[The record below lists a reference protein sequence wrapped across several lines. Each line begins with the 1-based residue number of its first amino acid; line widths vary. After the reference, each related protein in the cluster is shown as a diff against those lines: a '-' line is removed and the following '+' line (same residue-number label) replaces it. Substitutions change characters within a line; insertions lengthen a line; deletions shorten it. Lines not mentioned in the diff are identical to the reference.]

1 MALRKITAAALAA
14 ITTSLVALSAT
25 AAPVVY
31 NYSTS
36 VPGALQSSSNAAVLA
51 LLGGATATVSGSFVY
66 DAATPFTTYSQNIG
80 YAAGGALYA
89 GAFSQLSGT
98 VNGSVGGLSFTDDSG
113 TISQGNEAAPPGLD
127 WFTMNA
133 DATPRPGQNTTPAD
147 YARDLQGFTVGNYTL
162 HNVRLYW
169 IEGYFG
175 ATDFI
180 SSDALLP
187 TPPSFNG
194 VLALDFILT
203 DDPTNTAN
211 TPYTSRT
218 VYFTGLTAVAAVP
231 EPGATAL
238 VLAGMAG
245 MLVTL
250 RRRKA

>member
-1 MALRKITAAALAA
+1 MASRQFTAALAA
-14 ITTSLVALSAT
+14 LATLCISVSAM

-36 VPGALQSSSNAAVLA
+36 TVVSSPDATLRA
-51 LLGGATATVSGSFVY
+51 LLGTSASVSGSFVY

-80 YAAGGALYA
+80 YAAGGALYS
-89 GAFSQLSGT
+89 GAISQLSGT
-98 VNGSVGGLSFTDDSG
+98 VNSSVSGLTFTDGSG

-133 DATPRPGQNTTPAD
+133 DATPRPGQNTTPAE
-147 YARDLQGFTVGNYTL
+147 YARDLAGFTVGAYTL

-169 IEGYFG
+169 IEGSFG

-180 SSDALLP
+180 ASDALLP

-194 VLALDFILT
+194 VLALDFVLT
-203 DDPTNTAN
+203 ADPTNIAN
-211 TPYTSRT
+211 TPYNSRT
-218 VYFTGLTAVAAVP
+218 VYFAGLTVTAAPVP
-231 EPGATAL
+231 EPGTAAL
-238 VLAGMAG
+238 ALAGMAG
-245 MLVTL
+245 MALAR

>member
-1 MALRKITAAALAA
+1 MASRHLTAVLAA
-14 ITTSLVALSAT
+14 VAASCISVSAM

-36 VPGALQSSSNAAVLA
+36 TFVSSPDATLRA
-51 LLGGATATVSGSFVY
+51 LLGTSASVSGSFVY

-80 YAAGGALYA
+80 YAAGGALYS
-89 GAFSQLSGT
+89 GAISQLTGT
-98 VNGSVGGLSFTDDSG
+98 VNSSVSGLTFTDGSG

-133 DATPRPGQNTTPAD
+133 DATPRPGQNTTPAE
-147 YARDLQGFTVGNYTL
+147 YARDLAGFTVGAYTL

-169 IEGYFG
+169 IEGSFG

-180 SSDALLP
+180 ASDALLP

-194 VLALDFILT
+194 VLALDFVLT
-203 DDPTNTAN
+203 ADPTNIAN
-211 TPYTSRT
+211 TPYNSRT
-218 VYFTGLTAVAAVP
+218 VYFTGLTVMAAPVP
-231 EPGATAL
+231 EPGTTGLA
-238 VLAGMAG
+238 LAGMAG
-245 MLVTL
+245 VALAL

>member
-1 MALRKITAAALAA
+1 MALRQFTATLAA
-14 ITTSLVALSAT
+14 VAASCISVSAM

-31 NYSTS
+31 NYSAPVA
-36 VPGALQSSSNAAVLA
+36 VPSSSNAAVLA

-80 YAAGGALYA
+80 YAAGGALYS
-89 GAFSQLSGT
+89 GAISQLTGT
-98 VNGSVGGLSFTDDSG
+98 VNSSVSGLTFTDGSG

-133 DATPRPGQNTTPAD
+133 DATPRPGQNTTPAE
-147 YARDLQGFTVGNYTL
+147 YARDLAGFTVGDYTL

-169 IEGYFG
+169 LEGSLG

-180 SSDALLP
+180 ASDALLP

-194 VLALDFILT
+194 VLALDFVLT
-203 DDPTNTAN
+203 ADPTNIAN
-211 TPYTSRT
+211 TPYNSRT
-218 VYFTGLTAVAAVP
+218 VYFAGMTVQAAPVP
-231 EPGATAL
+231 EPGTTAL
-238 VLAGMAG
+238 ALAGMAG
-245 MLVTL
+245 LALAL